1 MLTSFPRSGNSMLRR
16 LVENVTGVETGS
28 NMPAVIN
35 AVLPIIG
42 MKGES
47 YFDNSV
53 WIVKTHYPTTKFPDK
68 NNPFRANKTF
78 MVVRN
83 PYDVIPSYSMIL

>member
-1 MLTSFPRSGNSMLRR
+1 MLRK
-16 LVENVTGVETGS
+16 LIENVTGVETGS
-28 NMPAVIN
+28 TMPAIFN
-35 AVLPIIG
+35 SVLPIIG

-53 WIVKTHYPTTKFPDK
+53 WVVKTHYPTIMPTDEQ
-68 NNPFRANKTF
+68 NPFRANKTF

-83 PYDVIPSYSMIL
+83 PYDVIPSYSMLLQTGSHSA